1 MSDMWIGLV
10 VVGGTIAV
18 LLGLALLA
26 QRIRRRH
33 GRARDRRGH
42 GRL

>member
-1 MSDMWIGLV
+1 MSDDMWIGLA

-26 QRIRRRH
+26 QRIRRR
-33 GRARDRRGH
+33 GTMTRPCT
-42 GRL
+42 